1 MMKQSKILLSQRECL
16 AQDADKTIPKLSEL
30 NIIQRNNLFSVLRVE
45 ITHHSNKIEGVTLD
59 YGETKK
65 LLEDGITAFNKPLSD
80 HLITLGFA
88 NAYDEILRS
97 SYSNNQLT
105 SDYIKD
111 IHTLIFDEALK
122 ICPNKVDRPVGAY
135 RKDERYITGVD
146 FEISN
151 PILISNHIE
160 NLLFQKTPISIEE
173 IAKFHIDFE
182 KIHPFADGNGR
193 VGRLL
198 MTRQFIQN
206 DLIPPLIKND
216 FRKEYI
222 KAMNNIKELY
232 NFLKLAQIESYKI
245 IDKNLSL
252 DQKLKKISDF
262 QPKKAKTNDKDIER

>member
-1 MMKQSKILLSQRECL
+1 M
-16 AQDADKTIPKLSEL
+16 KTIPKLSEL

-65 LLEDGITAFNKPLSD
+65 LLEDGITAYNKPLSD

-97 SYSNNQLT
+97 SYSNDKLT
-105 SDYIKD
+105 SSYIKD

-122 ICPNKVDRPVGAY
+122 VCPDKINGPIGAY

-160 NLLFQKTPISIEE
+160 NLLFQKTPTNIEE

-198 MTRQFIQN
+198 ITRQFIQN

-222 KAMNNIKELY
+222 KAMNNTKELS

-252 DQKLKKISDF
+252 DQKFKKISDF
-262 QPKKAKTNDKDIER
+262 QPKSKIKNKDIER